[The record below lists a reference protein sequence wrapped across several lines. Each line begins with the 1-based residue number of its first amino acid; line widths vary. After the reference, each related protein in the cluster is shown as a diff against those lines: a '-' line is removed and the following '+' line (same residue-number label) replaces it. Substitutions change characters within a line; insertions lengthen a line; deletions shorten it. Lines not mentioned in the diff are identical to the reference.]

1 MSKITLKNISSGLV
15 VVVVPDIGFRRELVP
30 GRSVP
35 ITEDEYDAL
44 VFDPGVDALI
54 QGHTIKIEGVEEEQ
68 QAIETENVYEAPEIK
83 KMLDDR
89 NIVAFTKF
97 IPNATDA
104 EKDSVVK
111 YAVENKVT
119 DNAFVALIKKYCDV
133 DIINAINIQHQLD
146 A

>member
-30 GRSVP
+30 GRAVP

-104 EKDSVVK
+104 EKDSVIK
-111 YAVENKVT
+111 YAVENKIT